1 MTPWYWPIACMWNTS
16 LSSSKSAKS
25 LSALHQSNPVSILP
39 RNSLIV
45 SDSESAFWRR
55 QKLHKMWQCL
65 HKSGGSQNTIF
76 ATTHYS
82 PSRETSPNLGPGIST
97 VHPPFQLL
105 FRHPPHIF
113 WMHVFQLFQPL
124 CPPITSPL
132 HPLTLHPIPF
142 MLSFP
147 QQSNGQMPNAC
158 SPSLSFFL
166 AT

>member
-1 MTPWYWPIACMWNTS
+1 MTPWYWPIARLWNTS
-16 LSSSKSAKS
+16 LSFSKSANS
-25 LSALHQSNPVSILP
+25 QSALHQSNPVSILP

-45 SDSESAFWRR
+45 SDSKSAFWQR

-105 FRHPPHIF
+105 FQHPPHIF

-124 CPPITSPL
+124 CPPITSPT
-132 HPLTLHPIPF
+132 PPSYPPPHPIHAF
-142 MLSFP
+142 L
-147 QQSNGQMPNAC
+147 
-158 SPSLSFFL
+158 PSAEQYTS
-166 AT
+166 A